1 MLYSVMVQKIPTW
14 LSDPINVSIVLTYAL
29 AVMQAVYSQTQWRWA
44 GILVKILES
53 LPGLNLKGL
62 ITAGIKDP
70 TK

>member
-1 MLYSVMVQKIPTW
+1 MIQKVSAW

-29 AVMQAVYSQTQWRWA
+29 AVMQAVYSETQWRWA
-44 GILVKILES
+44 GVVVKILES

-62 ITAGIKDP
+62 LTAGRSS